1 MTVSLTDS
9 SMVHSYRVVA
19 LTEFPVVS
27 LSLLEAL
34 ISWIVTGYLD
44 EMSPDYNI
52 PSSTNLTLYFFND
65 TERRIDPPIYQADV
79 VFQFVVASAI
89 RSTPASV
96 WYHYQFFLDCF
107 YGNANP
113 GLSGQP
119 LNDTTAVRRIEQQ
132 LQQYLHQGV
141 ALVHD
146 AWDFRAQSCGLLG
159 LATQD
164 PRATDIPFVDEP
176 WMSGAPMTTT
186 THEAPPALDST
197 VFVTYAL
204 PMNVQYWVGA
214 TVFWKGWNLCFTIIL
229 LLDELFVLTVN
240 SIVAIIIII
249 GLAALFRFVSLC
261 QHHSRDAV
269 VDAMGG
275 APPPPHY
282 HAPRVGQSGHR
293 TRRGCLAEYGME
305 IAGQ

>member
-1 MTVSLTDS
+1 M
-9 SMVHSYRVVA
+9 
-19 LTEFPVVS
+19 S

-34 ISWIVTGYLD
+34 IAWIVTGYLD

-52 PSSTNLTLYFFND
+52 PSSTNLTLDFFND

-107 YGNANP
+107 YGNAYANHQ
-113 GLSGQP
+113 GQP
-119 LNDTTAVRRIEQQ
+119 LNDTAAVRRIEQQ

-176 WMSGAPMTTT
+176 FFSPDGAPDPR
-186 THEAPPALDST
+186 APPAALDST

-204 PMNVQYWVGA
+204 PMNVQFWVGA
-214 TVFWKGWNLCFTIIL
+214 TVFWK
-229 LLDELFVLTVN
+229 
-240 SIVAIIIII
+240 
-249 GLAALFRFVSLC
+249 
-261 QHHSRDAV
+261 
-269 VDAMGG
+269 
-275 APPPPHY
+275 
-282 HAPRVGQSGHR
+282 
-293 TRRGCLAEYGME
+293 
-305 IAGQ
+305 